1 MSGLVTRYWHS
12 LSPALQRYY
21 RASAWPSLAF
31 IALAVLHKWTAH
43 KTGVPTE
50 MRMLVALAP
59 VVMMAWLFVH
69 YLRFLRDCDELER
82 RIELDALAWAAGISI
97 LATMAALFVLDAGL
111 AAWPASQ
118 VTAVIGLLLICS
130 YALVRVLLHRR
141 VA

>member
-31 IALAVLHKWTAH
+31 IALAVLHQWTAH

-50 MRMLVALAP
+50 VRMLVALAP

-82 RIELDALAWAAGISI
+82 RIELDALAWAAGIGL
-97 LATMAALFVLDAGL
+97 LAAMAAMLLLDAGV
-111 AAWPASQ
+111 AAWSARH
-118 VTAVIGLLLICS
+118 VAATLGLLIVCS
-130 YALVRVLLHRR
+130 YALVRALLHRR
-141 VA
+141 YP

>member
-31 IALAVLHKWTAH
+31 IAFAVLHEWTAG

-50 MRMLVALAP
+50 VRMLVALAP

-82 RIELDALAWAAGISI
+82 RIELDALAWAAGIGL
-97 LATMAALFVLDAGL
+97 LAAMAAMLLLDAGV
-111 AAWPASQ
+111 AAWPAKQ
-118 VTAVIGLLLICS
+118 VAGVLGLILVCV
-130 YALVRVLLHRR
+130 YALVRARLHRR
-141 VA
+141 YP

>member
-1 MSGLVTRYWHS
+1 MSGLVTRYWQN

-59 VVMMAWLFVH
+59 VVMMAWLFVQ

-82 RIELDALAWAAGISI
+82 RIELGALAWAAGISM
-97 LATMAALFVLDAGL
+97 LASMAAILLLDAEV
-111 AAWPASQ
+111 
-118 VTAVIGLLLICS
+118 VTWSAQHVATWLCLLLVGG
-130 YALVRVLLHRR
+130 YALVRSGLHRR
-141 VA
+141 YA